1 MLSATRRT
9 HGRTVNGLLA
19 RWPDSKSI
27 IDNFFLLLP
36 WVLDRFAE
44 NLLPHTDP
52 MVRLRFLD
60 AFQRYTDAVVKRN
73 SDKDHHRVRSVEEYF
88 TLRRE
93 TIAYKTVFALCLI
106 DIDIPEEVLNH
117 PHILLLEQAALDMMI
132 ISNDLCSYNVESV
145 VSLHLHHRLPR
156 GLTYPQTREG

>member
-1 MLSATRRT
+1 MDCWRDGQTVSLLSIILLL
-9 HGRTVNGLLA
+9 LLA
-19 RWPDSKSI
+19 WA
-27 IDNFFLLLP
+27 
-36 WVLDRFAE
+36 LDRFAE
-44 NLLPHTDP
+44 SALPHADP

-73 SDKDHHRVRSVEEYF
+73 SDKDHHRVRGVEEYF

-93 TIAYKTVFALCLI
+93 TIAYKTVFALYLI
-106 DIDIPEEVLNH
+106 DIDLPDEVLNH

-145 VSLHLHHRLPR
+145 TPLHLHCQLPR
-156 GLTYPQTREG
+156 ELTSPQTGEG